1 MLKAI
6 IMKKYINLI
15 KSFFLVSLILFFAC
29 SQRIYK
35 VAYPT
40 LSDGKYDS
48 EFPYKSCSSELKRIT
63 ETVRKVYSNVQYKN
77 FIFSYD
83 QKVTRKNLTSE
94 ILKQAEDVVYFF
106 RTVSGTGTVIF
117 NKNLKVAILT
127 CAHVFVKP
135 DTLFTYFGSNKRGD
149 KRYIQSIALKEVQ
162 ENLVAAF
169 PEGGNCEILLLD
181 KISDI
186 AILGKEF
193 SKPPKLRIPV
203 FDYPFGKAHEL
214 EWGSFVYLLGFP
226 KGYKIIT
233 KGIVSDPDRDQK
245 GSFLI
250 DALFNSGMSGG
261 ILLAIKDGVPNF
273 EVVGITTSAAA
284 EYATVL
290 IPERQVHNY
299 DESIPYGGDIYVANK
314 KNINYGI
321 TRAISSEAILDLLQ
335 KNKNMLKRKGFDFA
349 KFWKTTE

>member
-1 MLKAI
+1 
-6 IMKKYINLI
+6 MKKNKILL
-15 KSFFLVSLILFFAC
+15 KSFLLVLIILLVAC

-48 EFPYKSCSSELKRIT
+48 EFPYKNCSSELKKIT
-63 ETVRKVYSNVQYKN
+63 ETVRKVFCKVRYKN

-83 QKVTRKNLTSE
+83 RKVTRQILTKSV
-94 ILKQAEDVVYFF
+94 LQQAEDVLYFH
-106 RTVSGTGTVIF
+106 RTVTGTGTVIY
-117 NKNLKVAILT
+117 NKNNRVAILT
-127 CAHVFVKP
+127 CAHIFVKP
-135 DTLFTYFGSNKRGD
+135 DTLFTYFESDGFGRNRF
-149 KRYIQSIALKEVQ
+149 IQSVAIKEVQ
-162 ENLVAAF
+162 ENLVAEF
-169 PEGGNCEILLLD
+169 PEEGNCEILLIE
-181 KISDI
+181 KVGDI
-186 AILGKEF
+186 AILSKEF
-193 SKPPKLRIPV
+193 TKPPKFNIPV
-203 FDYPFGKAHEL
+203 FDYPFGKAREL

-226 KGYKIIT
+226 KGYKIVT
-233 KGIVSDPDRDQK
+233 KGIVSHPDRDRK

-290 IPERQVHNY
+290 VPERQALNY
-299 DESIPYGGDIYVANK
+299 DESIPYSGDIYVANK

-321 TRAISSEAILDLLQ
+321 TRAISSEAILKLLK
-335 KNKNMLKRKGFDFA
+335 KNNTILKRKGFDFERL
-349 KFWKTTE
+349 WTTTE